1 MTVFHY
7 MVDGY
12 PVYRKVT
19 KKTAR
24 VLHSLVHEEE
34 NNTLLKASESSV
46 PVYFLSLFHHFLN
59 ALAYID
65 IDLIFMDR
73 EVYRKYYAFKLLV
86 PIFCLNDDPYSL
98 NYALLLS
105 LMPNIKSFMVWNFH
119 PKAIKAYYAPS
130 VKLNK
135 VFVSSMTEAMCLDT
149 QCQAFYIVNPSNPG
163 SAALTDFI
171 NEQQE

>member
-1 MTVFHY
+1 MSIRFWPCSYWSCYSDEYEYLFIGGLAYFDVSTIRDIPNEQRYDSLIRAMTVFHY

-34 NNTLLKASESSV
+34 NNTLLKALESSV

-65 IDLIFMDR
+65 IDLI
-73 EVYRKYYAFKLLV
+73 
-86 PIFCLNDDPYSL
+86 
-98 NYALLLS
+98 
-105 LMPNIKSFMVWNFH
+105 
-119 PKAIKAYYAPS
+119 
-130 VKLNK
+130 
-135 VFVSSMTEAMCLDT
+135 
-149 QCQAFYIVNPSNPG
+149 
-163 SAALTDFI
+163 
-171 NEQQE
+171 